1 MITVALRVP
10 DSPPGDVVRIRG
22 WVRACESADAT
33 PGLDLVDA
41 NIRDRLIDIN
51 AMRQDCDRFA
61 VRLKPHQLAGINADA
76 LSGAIVIVS
85 DSWAEPVADW
95 TAMREQLRDAKAE
108 PWLEV
113 TDSGRIVDLAA
124 IEDCVVVRGSESGG
138 AIGSTSTS
146 ILVQQA
152 RGVGARNLIGFG
164 AISPAIA
171 VALRTTGVAGV
182 VLRDELILTA
192 ETRITGLRAASR
204 DCDGTESIAMG
215 PDGRQIRFLLRG
227 NLPVAQRVHN
237 HLLANVD
244 AVDEALAWGWRDV
257 FSELIPVGQG
267 LAIAWQNVDRPL
279 ASVLANYRIE
289 DESNVRVRAEDLL
302 ARESSLCTELGIA
315 VPLIQGPM
323 TRVSDVPGFAA
334 AVADGGALPLVALA
348 LKRGPAASEVLT
360 QTSTELADRAWG
372 VGMLGFAPPEIW
384 DPQYEAVLRSRP
396 AVAVIAGARPE
407 QVLDLEEQGITTYA
421 HAPTARIVSLLWKA
435 GVRRFVLE
443 GYECGGHVGPLSSA
457 VLWQS
462 ALHEIADLLRSDRAT
477 RASVFLAGG
486 IHDSM
491 SAAAAATL
499 ASRELGDVLDRV
511 SIGFLMG
518 TAYLFT
524 EEAVTSGAIPQ
535 LFQDVALSCE
545 RTSTV
550 TTSMGHST
558 RVAMSGFVSE
568 FEDRARELSGVDPQA
583 RSRALENLTLGRLR
597 MASRAEIREG
607 ESVVAV
613 DSERQLRQGMYML
626 GDVATMHNEVVT
638 VARLHEEVLE
648 GGRTVIEEV
657 WNEESAAEPRA
668 VKSVPIAIVGMSVVG
683 PESPD
688 LAAFWDTVIQQR
700 IATRRIP
707 TERFDPSRVL
717 DPDPAAPDPTVAVH
731 GGFID
736 AIPFDPM
743 HFGTPPTALPHIE
756 PAQLL
761 ALEVTRRAL
770 ADAGFDPV
778 HIDRSRVGVILG
790 MSSSS
795 GDIGEGYAARAMLSS
810 VSASVE
816 EQAWSRLPSWTEESF
831 PGFLNNVTTGRI
843 ANRFDFKGPNH
854 TVDSACASSLAA
866 VEAAIRE
873 LETGRTDVVIT
884 GGADTAMAPRVYL
897 SFAASHA
904 LSPRDRAHVFDESA
918 DGIVIGEA
926 VGILVLKRLEDAQRD
941 GDRVYAVL
949 RGSGSS
955 SDGRG
960 LSLTAPQSSGQQL
973 ALRRAYESCDV
984 EPGSVGLYEAHGT
997 GTVVGDRTEIATI
1010 SEVRGSATSTCS
1022 VGSIKAQMGHA
1033 KAGAGVLGLMKAA
1046 MAVYHGV
1053 RPGQPSVQTPIDAL
1067 REEDGSV
1074 VLYDKSVPWLDPV
1087 RYAAVSAF
1095 GFGGT
1100 NTHLVLQSHDASAHG
1115 ADRWPAELL
1124 VIGADSVRDAAQRAE
1139 RIAAELEIRGSVARN
1154 VAVSAARVATGP
1166 WRFAMVMTDPI
1177 QAARELRE
1185 CASRWKAGDHND
1197 LIEILQPP
1205 VVAEVYPGQ
1214 AAQRINSLR
1223 EAAVY
1228 LPDLRRTLTLVDSSI
1243 GDELPCHVTETI
1255 YPFRARSDAEADAQR
1270 AAIADTRMAQSALAA
1285 LEMGLAD
1292 LLDSVGVRPAIV
1304 FGHSYGEFMA
1314 LHRAGVISRE
1324 DLVDLTRVRGAAM
1337 AASDDGRGTMA
1348 ALEVDAETAASLVD
1362 GTGVTVAC
1370 FNAPRQMVVSGAREA
1385 VEDIARRA
1393 TVGGAS
1399 AVVLPVGGAF
1409 HSSLMAD
1416 AVRPLSDAISGYQ
1429 LAAPSITVIGNADG
1443 DDYTGNTEEI
1453 RHRMSEHLMQP
1464 VRFVQQVEQAVASG
1478 VSVFIEVGPGST
1490 ASSLINHIDPTLRV
1504 VSLERPGRPM
1514 SGVLDALAELWT
1526 MGAVSSVQALFEG
1539 RLPLPGEDALRG
1551 TDDTTWFVDGGGVRR
1566 GRMDGDYDGR
1576 EPMLT
1581 AETAGQVLAS
1591 PDLGSSDAVVEFQR
1605 TMQDFLRVHE
1615 QVMEQALGQSTS
1627 GARRPRISPP
1637 APSIPSREVPAR
1649 REHAEPVPTVSP
1661 SDVTGPVDTQE
1672 VLVAL
1677 ISDRTGFDPGV
1688 IGADM
1693 DLESELGVDSIKR
1706 VEILSLLRER
1716 LGIAR
1721 REGVDLSRLR
1731 TVREIVSALQ
1741 QTEVGASSA
1750 DMDELPRLVREWVD
1764 APAAEGEAF
1773 RTSEVEGDNDT
1784 KAADVLIDAALDALG
1799 RWQTTP
1805 AELSIIEGALGPAR
1819 TVAAAARC
1827 VVAERGNVTDVLIRV
1842 PQESGLRS
1850 VDVRLTAQETGPV
1863 DLSVVQGNVVLAF
1876 GGTRG
1881 ITRSALQ
1888 ALPDCTVVVV
1898 GRSAAEWDLPE
1909 GWQAL
1914 PADVRDIAQVD
1925 SVVDA
1930 VLAEH
1935 GRVDGVVF
1943 GSGVLSDAPLA
1954 DLDLEDARTVIETKV
1969 LGLNNI
1975 CQSLS
1980 RAQCI
1985 PTWLVA
1991 FGSVTGAFGNPAQS
2005 AYAAANEAMSVLAAN
2020 WADRWPA
2027 TGVRVIQWGPW
2038 FGAGVQGMV
2047 SEVVADLLEERGIR
2061 VIDPVVGARAFAI
2074 ETVSAAV
2081 DPGFVDVVIGAGP
2094 WVR

>member
-1 MITVALRVP
+1 
-10 DSPPGDVVRIRG
+10 
-22 WVRACESADAT
+22 
-33 PGLDLVDA
+33 
-41 NIRDRLIDIN
+41 
-51 AMRQDCDRFA
+51 
-61 VRLKPHQLAGINADA
+61 
-76 LSGAIVIVS
+76 
-85 DSWAEPVADW
+85 
-95 TAMREQLRDAKAE
+95 
-108 PWLEV
+108 
-113 TDSGRIVDLAA
+113 
-124 IEDCVVVRGSESGG
+124 
-138 AIGSTSTS
+138 
-146 ILVQQA
+146 
-152 RGVGARNLIGFG
+152 
-164 AISPAIA
+164 
-171 VALRTTGVAGV
+171 
-182 VLRDELILTA
+182 
-192 ETRITGLRAASR
+192 
-204 DCDGTESIAMG
+204 
-215 PDGRQIRFLLRG
+215 
-227 NLPVAQRVHN
+227 
-237 HLLANVD
+237 
-244 AVDEALAWGWRDV
+244 
-257 FSELIPVGQG
+257 
-267 LAIAWQNVDRPL
+267 
-279 ASVLANYRIE
+279 
-289 DESNVRVRAEDLL
+289 
-302 ARESSLCTELGIA
+302 
-315 VPLIQGPM
+315 
-323 TRVSDVPGFAA
+323 
-334 AVADGGALPLVALA
+334 
-348 LKRGPAASEVLT
+348 
-360 QTSTELADRAWG
+360 
-372 VGMLGFAPPEIW
+372 
-384 DPQYEAVLRSRP
+384 
-396 AVAVIAGARPE
+396 
-407 QVLDLEEQGITTYA
+407 
-421 HAPTARIVSLLWKA
+421 
-435 GVRRFVLE
+435 
-443 GYECGGHVGPLSSA
+443 
-457 VLWQS
+457 
-462 ALHEIADLLRSDRAT
+462 
-477 RASVFLAGG
+477 
-486 IHDSM
+486 
-491 SAAAAATL
+491 
-499 ASRELGDVLDRV
+499 
-511 SIGFLMG
+511 
-518 TAYLFT
+518 
-524 EEAVTSGAIPQ
+524 
-535 LFQDVALSCE
+535 
-545 RTSTV
+545 
-550 TTSMGHST
+550 
-558 RVAMSGFVSE
+558 
-568 FEDRARELSGVDPQA
+568 
-583 RSRALENLTLGRLR
+583 
-597 MASRAEIREG
+597 
-607 ESVVAV
+607 
-613 DSERQLRQGMYML
+613 
-626 GDVATMHNEVVT
+626 
-638 VARLHEEVLE
+638 
-648 GGRTVIEEV
+648 
-657 WNEESAAEPRA
+657 
-668 VKSVPIAIVGMSVVG
+668 
-683 PESPD
+683 
-688 LAAFWDTVIQQR
+688 
-700 IATRRIP
+700 
-707 TERFDPSRVL
+707 
-717 DPDPAAPDPTVAVH
+717 
-731 GGFID
+731 
-736 AIPFDPM
+736 
-743 HFGTPPTALPHIE
+743 
-756 PAQLL
+756 
-761 ALEVTRRAL
+761 
-770 ADAGFDPV
+770 
-778 HIDRSRVGVILG
+778 
-790 MSSSS
+790 
-795 GDIGEGYAARAMLSS
+795 
-810 VSASVE
+810 
-816 EQAWSRLPSWTEESF
+816 
-831 PGFLNNVTTGRI
+831 
-843 ANRFDFKGPNH
+843 
-854 TVDSACASSLAA
+854 
-866 VEAAIRE
+866 
-873 LETGRTDVVIT
+873 
-884 GGADTAMAPRVYL
+884 
-897 SFAASHA
+897 
-904 LSPRDRAHVFDESA
+904 
-918 DGIVIGEA
+918 
-926 VGILVLKRLEDAQRD
+926 
-941 GDRVYAVL
+941 
-949 RGSGSS
+949 
-955 SDGRG
+955 
-960 LSLTAPQSSGQQL
+960 
-973 ALRRAYESCDV
+973 
-984 EPGSVGLYEAHGT
+984 
-997 GTVVGDRTEIATI
+997 
-1010 SEVRGSATSTCS
+1010 
-1022 VGSIKAQMGHA
+1022 
-1033 KAGAGVLGLMKAA
+1033 
-1046 MAVYHGV
+1046 
-1053 RPGQPSVQTPIDAL
+1053 
-1067 REEDGSV
+1067 
-1074 VLYDKSVPWLDPV
+1074 
-1087 RYAAVSAF
+1087 
-1095 GFGGT
+1095 
-1100 NTHLVLQSHDASAHG
+1100 
-1115 ADRWPAELL
+1115 
-1124 VIGADSVRDAAQRAE
+1124 
-1139 RIAAELEIRGSVARN
+1139 
-1154 VAVSAARVATGP
+1154 
-1166 WRFAMVMTDPI
+1166 
-1177 QAARELRE
+1177 
-1185 CASRWKAGDHND
+1185 
-1197 LIEILQPP
+1197 
-1205 VVAEVYPGQ
+1205 
-1214 AAQRINSLR
+1214 
-1223 EAAVY
+1223 
-1228 LPDLRRTLTLVDSSI
+1228 
-1243 GDELPCHVTETI
+1243 
-1255 YPFRARSDAEADAQR
+1255 
-1270 AAIADTRMAQSALAA
+1270 
-1285 LEMGLAD
+1285 
-1292 LLDSVGVRPAIV
+1292 
-1304 FGHSYGEFMA
+1304 
-1314 LHRAGVISRE
+1314 
-1324 DLVDLTRVRGAAM
+1324 
-1337 AASDDGRGTMA
+1337 
-1348 ALEVDAETAASLVD
+1348 
-1362 GTGVTVAC
+1362 
-1370 FNAPRQMVVSGAREA
+1370 
-1385 VEDIARRA
+1385 
-1393 TVGGAS
+1393 
-1399 AVVLPVGGAF
+1399 
-1409 HSSLMAD
+1409 
-1416 AVRPLSDAISGYQ
+1416 
-1429 LAAPSITVIGNADG
+1429 
-1443 DDYTGNTEEI
+1443 
-1453 RHRMSEHLMQP
+1453 MQP

-1741 QTEVGASSA
+1741 ETEVRASSA

-1991 FGSVTGAFGNPAQS
+1991 FGSVTAAFGNPAQS